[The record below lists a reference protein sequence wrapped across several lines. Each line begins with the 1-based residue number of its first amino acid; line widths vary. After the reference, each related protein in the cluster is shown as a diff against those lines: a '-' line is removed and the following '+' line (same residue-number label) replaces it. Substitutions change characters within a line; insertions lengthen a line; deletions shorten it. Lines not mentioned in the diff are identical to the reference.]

1 MNWRRRLV
9 SPKEQSTD
17 ASGLALCDRV
27 ASEKW
32 HRPHILRLARSPR
45 WVNRV
50 VLAAC
55 QRLPVYPNKPAI
67 SEPVRT
73 SRFANRGLMRRKQPI
88 SIAS

>member
-1 MNWRRRLV
+1 MFEPTATAPHLD
-9 SPKEQSTD
+9 ST
-17 ASGLALCDRV
+17 
-27 ASEKW
+27 
-32 HRPHILRLARSPR
+32 
-45 WVNRV
+45 NRV